1 MTTTKP
7 TLTLTLGA
15 GPDTQGIGGS
25 TWCAATE
32 HEMLASGGTARGPR
46 SDSESAWYLWARRQ
60 VVAELGHR
68 FRFDWSGAT
77 VSQDGWT
84 AAHGRASS
92 GVCVTVTATRR

>member
-1 MTTTKP
+1 MTTKP
-7 TLTLTLGA
+7 AFTLMTISA
-15 GPDTQGIGGS
+15 GPDTQGVGGS
-25 TWCAATE
+25 AWYVATE

-46 SDSESAWYLWARRQ
+46 SDSESAWFNWARRQ
-60 VVAELGHR
+60 VIAELGHR
-68 FRFDWSGAT
+68 FRFDWRNAT